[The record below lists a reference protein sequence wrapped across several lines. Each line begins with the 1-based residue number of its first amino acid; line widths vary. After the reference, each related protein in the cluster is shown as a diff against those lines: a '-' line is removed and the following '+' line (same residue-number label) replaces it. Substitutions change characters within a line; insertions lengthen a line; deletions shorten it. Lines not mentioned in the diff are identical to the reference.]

1 MITQED
7 QLIIVKTKFG
17 ELYVGVMDKYNENK
31 LIDAYQIQVVPENQ
45 NTFNVMLVPV
55 FMPMDKNSV
64 NLNLENSIMSIIDA
78 PQDLIDQYTLIK
90 NNMEVPINS
99 INSPR
104 PVVD

>member
-17 ELYVGVMDKYNENK
+17 ELYVGIMDKYNENK

-45 NTFNVMLVPV
+45 NTFNVMLVPI
-55 FMPMDKNSV
+55 FMPMNKNSV

-104 PVVD
+104 PVAD

>member
-17 ELYVGVMDKYNENK
+17 ELYVGIMDKYNENK

-55 FMPMDKNSV
+55 FMPMNKNSV

-90 NNMEVPINS
+90 NNMELPINS

-104 PVVD
+104 PIVD

>member
-17 ELYVGVMDKYNENK
+17 ELYVGIMDKYNENK

-55 FMPMDKNSV
+55 FMPMNKNSV

-90 NNMEVPINS
+90 NNMELPINS

>member
-1 MITQED
+1 
-7 QLIIVKTKFG
+7 
-17 ELYVGVMDKYNENK
+17 
-31 LIDAYQIQVVPENQ
+31 
-45 NTFNVMLVPV
+45 MLVPV

>member
-17 ELYVGVMDKYNENK
+17 ELYVGIMDKYNENK

-45 NTFNVMLVPV
+45 NTFNVMLVPI
-55 FMPMDKNSV
+55 FMPMNKNSV